1 MRNFDFFFM
10 LSLVLTE
17 ISISAIYLIILFN
30 IFESDSFNESQK
42 ENYLVEL
49 LESALSICFN
59 CISIWILICLGMH
72 SLYFKIIHRLFWYI
86 IW

>member
-10 LSLVLTE
+10 LSLVITELTL
-17 ISISAIYLIILFN
+17 STIYVILLFD
-30 IFESDSFNESQK
+30 IFESDYFKQSQK
-42 ENYLVEL
+42 ETYLVEL
-49 LESALSICFN
+49 LESGLSICFN
-59 CISIWILICLGMH
+59 CISVWILISLGMH

>member
-10 LSLVLTE
+10 LSLVITELTL
-17 ISISAIYLIILFN
+17 STIYVILLIE
-30 IFESDSFNESQK
+30 IFESDYFKESQK
-42 ENYLVEL
+42 ESYLVEL
-49 LESALSICFN
+49 LESVLSICIN
-59 CISIWILICLGMH
+59 CISVWILVCLGMH